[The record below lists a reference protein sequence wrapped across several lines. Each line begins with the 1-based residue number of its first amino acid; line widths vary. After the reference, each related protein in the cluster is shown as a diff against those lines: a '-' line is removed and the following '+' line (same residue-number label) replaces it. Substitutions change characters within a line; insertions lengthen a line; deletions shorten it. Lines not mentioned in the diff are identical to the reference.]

1 MSDNQQSNE
10 DSKIKRAA
18 NSAAHAV
25 GSRIDGDP
33 GSVLWCIR
41 KGAEWVHEGVVAV
54 NSILANNRA
63 EKAIAESDERSAGYM
78 IDDMLTASA
87 SSGKNSRSTR
97 RKGKR

>member
-1 MSDNQQSNE
+1 MSDNQRSNE

-41 KGAEWVHEGVVAV
+41 KGAEWVHEGVVAI
-54 NSILANNRA
+54 NSILANKRA
-63 EKAIAESDERSAGYM
+63 EKAVAESDERYAGYM

-87 SSGKNSRSTR
+87 SDNKADRSSRK
-97 RKGKR
+97 KGRH